1 MTTTLDKLLA
11 VNLRHK
17 KISLNHLITLAL
29 LSKEELSM
37 SQLAKRLGM
46 TTAAATGHVD
56 RMEANGWVVRT
67 PMEGDRRQLQVSLQL
82 KGALIVD
89 DVFDSEQTTQ
99 Q

>member
-1 MTTTLDKLLA
+1 MNTTLDKLLA
-11 VNLRHK
+11 VTLRPE

-37 SQLAKRLGM
+37 SQLAKRLGV

-56 RMEANGWVVRT
+56 RMEANGWVKRT
-67 PMEGDRRQLQVSLQL
+67 PMKGDRRQLQVNLLS
-82 KGALIVD
+82 KGAEIVD
-89 DVFDSEQTTQ
+89 DVFGSEQTTQ